1 MGIPVIVSR
10 SAPTELA
17 VKLVDRLGITVAGF
31 AREGRLSLYTHR
43 KPVAE

>member
-43 KPVAE
+43 KPVSE